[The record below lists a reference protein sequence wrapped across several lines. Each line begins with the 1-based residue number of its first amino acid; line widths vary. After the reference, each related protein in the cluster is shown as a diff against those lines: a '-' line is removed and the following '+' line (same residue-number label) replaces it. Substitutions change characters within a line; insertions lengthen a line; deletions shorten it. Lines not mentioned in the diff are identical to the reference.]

1 MGNSN
6 KQKKIKDQNIESYF
20 NLIKKINRKR
30 YLMNDKKIDN
40 LNFCFNQKNF
50 DSIQIN
56 NKNNNIH
63 YKFIHWLDYLYECL
77 FKYQQNEIIWA
88 EELINLLEK
97 EYFLNENKYLSLFF
111 YQEFSINFEPKII
124 KNCDLNKKKEYS
136 LNESLISFNSTI
148 LNINDSIIEY
158 KFLRTKIKEYL
169 IIFKSHILNDDHPIK
184 IIINNFEI
192 VWVRN
197 IKEKI
202 QKIQEIKIYKNEDYE
217 KITNFY
223 YEKSTE
229 QLQNFIINLHICLKL
244 FYSKTIDFS
253 CFNEE
258 KDELIN
264 LITTLIFQSGNIYKV
279 MYDLYYLKLKNDME
293 KLQNKLNLLNEINP
307 ENLGIKIQ
315 FCLNNSTFNYQKN
328 LLIQFLENKQNNN
341 NNNNNNNNL
350 IKKAN
355 NLLKNIQ
362 EKINNIS
369 ENPSQIYDSKTN
381 FDDNEIYNFPNYN
394 SKTLEKYNEIIFF
407 EENNNEINTNS
418 YLNTTI
424 NNNINNESIISN
436 FFNKSNLKKK
446 NINNNFNFPY
456 FSCIKLLKSLN
467 IYKSPFEKIN
477 IIANLSNEIT
487 DNINFYWEDFI
498 NFINPNL
505 LQIDAEQLINIF
517 IFILIKS
524 QMKEILIHCYFIK
537 NFITTLTKSTLTG
550 FYFSNIEA
558 SISYIL
564 NIKNIQELIK
574 DESFY
579 NLKEKDDKKI

>member
-6 KQKKIKDQNIESYF
+6 KQKKLKDKNIESYF
-20 NLIKKINRKR
+20 KLITKINRKR
-30 YLMNDKKIDN
+30 YLNNNNKIEN
-40 LNFCFNQKNF
+40 LNFCFNKKNF

-56 NKNNNIH
+56 NEDKNIN
-63 YKFIHWLDYLYECL
+63 YKFIHWLDYLYDFL
-77 FKYQQNEIIWA
+77 FKLQQNEIIWA
-88 EELINLLEK
+88 EELLNLLQN

-124 KNCDLNKKKEYS
+124 KNLNLHNKTKELTKNESFYS
-136 LNESLISFNSTI
+136 FDSTLLNLNESLI
-148 LNINDSIIEY
+148 EY
-158 KFLRTKIKEYL
+158 KFIRTKIKEYL
-169 IIFKSHILNDDHPIK
+169 FIFKSHIINDDHPIK

-244 FYSKTIDFS
+244 FYSKVIDFS
-253 CFNEE
+253 CFKEE

-264 LITTLIFQSGNIYKV
+264 LITTLIFQNGNIYKV
-279 MYDLYYLKLKNDME
+279 MYDLYHLKLKNDIE
-293 KLQNKLNLLNEINP
+293 KLQNKLNLLNKINP

-315 FCLNNSTFNYQKN
+315 FCLNNLTFDYQKN
-328 LLIQFLENKQNNN
+328 LLIKFLENNQKNNT
-341 NNNNNNNNL
+341 L
-350 IKKAN
+350 INKAN
-355 NLLKNIQ
+355 NLLENLNK
-362 EKINNIS
+362 KINNIS
-369 ENPSQIYDSKTN
+369 ENPQILNSNIN
-381 FDDNEIYNFPNYN
+381 FDDNEINDYSNLF
-394 SKTLEKYNEIIFF
+394 EKYEIFPF
-407 EENNNEINTNS
+407 EDNNQINTNS
-418 YLNTTI
+418 NLNTTI
-424 NNNINNESIISN
+424 NNKNNEFFNSKI
-436 FFNKSNLKKK
+436 FNKSTLKHYD
-446 NINNNFNFPY
+446 NNNNFNFPY

-467 IYKSPFEKIN
+467 ICKSPFEKIN

-487 DNINFYWEDFI
+487 DNINFYWEDFN
-498 NFINPNL
+498 NFIDQNL

-517 IFILIKS
+517 IYIIIKS
-524 QMKEILIHCYFIK
+524 QMKEILIHCCFIK
-537 NFITTLTKSTLTG
+537 NFITTLTKSTLIG
-550 FYFSNIEA
+550 FYFSNVEA

-564 NIKNIQELIK
+564 NIKNIHELVK

-579 NLKEKDDKKI
+579 ISNDK

>member
-6 KQKKIKDQNIESYF
+6 KQKKLKDKNIESYF
-20 NLIKKINRKR
+20 KLITKINRKR
-30 YLMNDKKIDN
+30 YLNNNNKIEN
-40 LNFCFNQKNF
+40 LNFCFNKKNF

-56 NKNNNIH
+56 NENKNIN
-63 YKFIHWLDYLYECL
+63 YKFIHWLDYLYDFL
-77 FKYQQNEIIWA
+77 FKLQQNEIIWA
-88 EELINLLEK
+88 EELLNLLEN

-124 KNCDLNKKKEYS
+124 KNLNLYNKTKELPKNESFYS
-136 LNESLISFNSTI
+136 FDSTFLNLNESLI
-148 LNINDSIIEY
+148 EY
-158 KFLRTKIKEYL
+158 KFIRTKIKEYL
-169 IIFKSHILNDDHPIK
+169 FIFKSHIINNDHPIK

-244 FYSKTIDFS
+244 FYSKVIDYS

-264 LITTLIFQSGNIYKV
+264 LITTLIFQNGNIYKV
-279 MYDLYYLKLKNDME
+279 MYDLYYLKLKNDIE
-293 KLQNKLNLLNEINP
+293 KLQNKLNLLNKINP

-315 FCLNNSTFNYQKN
+315 FCLNNLTFDYQKN
-328 LLIQFLENKQNNN
+328 LLVKFLENNKNNN
-341 NNNNNNNNL
+341 IL
-350 IKKAN
+350 INKAN
-355 NLLKNIQ
+355 NLLENLNK
-362 EKINNIS
+362 KINNIP
-369 ENPSQIYDSKTN
+369 ENPQILNSNIN
-381 FDDNEIYNFPNYN
+381 FEDDEINFSPNYE
-394 SKTLEKYNEIIFF
+394 SKLFEKYEILPF
-407 EENNNEINTNS
+407 EENNEINTNS
-418 YLNTTI
+418 NLNTTI
-424 NNNINNESIISN
+424 NNNINNSKI
-436 FFNKSNLKKK
+436 FNKFLKNYNYDNKY
-446 NINNNFNFPY
+446 NFPY
-456 FSCIKLLKSLN
+456 FSCIKFLKSLN
-467 IYKSPFEKIN
+467 IYKSPYEKIN

-487 DNINFYWEDFI
+487 DNINFYWEDFN
-498 NFINPNL
+498 NFIEQKL

-517 IFILIKS
+517 IFIIIKS
-524 QMKEILIHCYFIK
+524 QMKEILIHCCFIK
-537 NFITTLTKSTLTG
+537 NFITTLTKSSLIG
-550 FYFSNIEA
+550 FYFSNVEA

-564 NIKNIQELIK
+564 NIKNIHELIK

-579 NLKEKDDKKI
+579 ISNEK